1 MLELFRFFFVLDGH
15 LYQVSMMSTD
25 NEDFCNIIV
34 VSEHFKVYG
43 FKSYFD
49 MSKDFFKNIVKV
61 KIMLM

>member
-1 MLELFRFFFVLDGH
+1 MLDGH